1 MEFLLKINM
10 DDAAFERMPEWEI
23 DSILKRI
30 AQRIEAGEVYGKTLD
45 TNGNTCGFWGFVEQD
60 ELVEA
65 AINIVDTYHALTEE
79 DSVLGLSLD
88 DFRGIYEAFG
98 TAAERCQKAVAKEI
112 ARQVGVGL

>member
-1 MEFLLKINM
+1 MEFLIKINM
-10 DDAAFERMPEWEI
+10 DNAAFERMPEWEI

-30 AQRIEAGEVYGKTLD
+30 SQRLDAGEVYGKTLD

-65 AINIVDTYHALTEE
+65 AMYVVDVYNGWDDDTTTE
-79 DSVLGLSLD
+79 DILD
-88 DFRGIYEAFG
+88 EFITGAHK
-98 TAAERCQKAVAKEI
+98 CQKAVAKEI